1 MGFMGIMGTMGLI
14 GLAINDSIVVLAALR
29 ANEDARNADK
39 ETIVQVTVESTRH
52 IVSTTFTTIGGFLPL
67 ILFSDAM
74 WPPLATAI
82 AGGMVGATLLAL
94 IFVPSLYYLRVK
106 RRANKLSENGKMILP
121 LERAAE

>member
-1 MGFMGIMGTMGLI
+1 MTG
-14 GLAINDSIVVLAALR
+14 IVVLAALR

>member
-74 WPPLATAI
+74 WPPLATTI